1 MAPVLSR
8 IPQLP
13 VSIPGPREPW
23 WTMTFTVGLHRA
35 IRAVRKW
42 VGVSQNVIKTDVALV
57 GAGIMSATLGA
68 LLRQLEPTWSISLF
82 ERLHAAAA
90 ESSDPW
96 NNAGTGHSAL
106 CELNYTPAGADGEID
121 ITKALNINEQ
131 FQQSRQFWAYGVD
144 NGVLGAP
151 DEFINPIPHV
161 AFCHGESGV
170 EFLRKRHAALSS
182 QTLFEDMEFITDD
195 GEFAAR
201 LPLMAAG
208 RDYSDPVA
216 LNWYTEGTDVDFGAL
231 TQQLL
236 NYVGRDAHLYYGHEV
251 RNLSQQSDGSWALK
265 IKNTGTGDI
274 LRVEAKFVFIGA
286 GGGALH
292 LLQKS
297 GIPEAKG
304 FGGFPVSGQF
314 FRCTNPEL
322 IAEHSAKV
330 YGQAAVGA
338 PPMSVPHLDTR
349 VINHDKGLLF
359 GPYAGWSPK
368 FLKTG
373 GVMDLPKSVKPG
385 NLLPMMS
392 IAPKEF
398 GLLKYLI
405 GELAATSADRVKT
418 LQEFVPRATGGD
430 WEMITAGQRVQVIRA
445 TGNSGNL
452 EFGTAV
458 VAAGDGTIAGL
469 LGASP
474 GASTAVPAMLNVLQQ
489 CFGSRFDGWTPK
501 LTEMI
506 PSYGKKLNDEPALFR
521 RLWDWTNRSLELT
534 GAGTAKA
541 GAAPAAEPEAV
552 EPA

>member
-1 MAPVLSR
+1 VEEFDSVA
-8 IPQLP
+8 
-13 VSIPGPREPW
+13 
-23 WTMTFTVGLHRA
+23 T
-35 IRAVRKW
+35 
-42 VGVSQNVIKTDVALV
+42 VIKTDVALV

-82 ERLHAAAA
+82 ERLEAAAA

-106 CELNYTPAGADGEID
+106 CELNYTPADANGEIE
-121 ITKALNINEQ
+121 IAKALNINEQ
-131 FQQSRQFWAYGVD
+131 FQMSRQFWSFGVD
-144 NGVLGAP
+144 KGLLGAP

-161 AFCHGESGV
+161 AFCHGQDGV
-170 EFLRKRHAALSS
+170 DFLRKRHAALSS
-182 QTLFEDMEFITDD
+182 QTLFADMEFIDD
-195 GEFAAR
+195 DAVFAER
-201 LPLMAAG
+201 LPLMGDG

-216 LNWYTEGTDVDFGAL
+216 LNWFTEGTDVDFGAL

-236 NYVGRDAHLYYGHEV
+236 NYVGRDADLYFGHEV
-251 RNLSQQSDGSWALK
+251 RNLTKQSDGSWVMK
-265 IKNTGTGDI
+265 IRNTRTGENV
-274 LRVEAKFVFIGA
+274 RVEAKFVFVGA

-297 GIPEAKG
+297 GIAEAKG
-304 FGGFPVSGQF
+304 FGGFPVSGEF
-314 FRCTNPEL
+314 FRCTNPDVIEQ
-322 IAEHSAKV
+322 HSAKV

-349 VINHDKGLLF
+349 VINGDKGLLF

-430 WEMITAGQRVQVIRA
+430 WEMITAGQRVQVIRKHGA
-445 TGNSGNL
+445 GGKL

-458 VAAGDGTIAGL
+458 VAEGEGTLAGL

-474 GASTAVPAMLNVLQQ
+474 GASTAVPAMISVLEA
-489 CFGSRFDGWTPK
+489 CFGNRFDGWKSK

-506 PSYGKKLNDEPALFR
+506 PSFGQKLNDNPALYQE
-521 RLWDWTNRSLELT
+521 LWDWTNRSLQLT
-534 GAGTAKA
+534 ES
-541 GAAPAAEPEAV
+541 AEG
-552 EPA
+552 